1 MIWLN
6 GQPSLLP
13 LSEPTCTTV
22 PHGRVARMQ
31 LANAAWLPETSKQT
45 STWPRPWVS
54 ACNAAASRLRLM
66 VIVAPTRAQ
75 TARGWSTISAAIS
88 ALAPARRAAISTR
101 APTRPAPHPA
111 LAQQRAGLPD
121 RVQRHRQR
129 LAKSRDLVG
138 ERVGHGNAL
147 RGIEHHLLA
156 HRTLHMRPFAGAA
169 EEVDVFAM
177 VGRAGAAETA
187 DTATARWIERH
198 PLARLQAL
206 HLRAQ
211 FQHLAGS
218 LVPRGQRRADDKV
231 ADPAMLVVVQVGAA
245 DTDRLDPHAH
255 LVRSQRLGRPVGDA
269 QIARAMDFAVAHA
282 VLRVTSGFAWRGA
295 LRPSGPVACA
305 GPRRAATPGRPA
317 APWPPPCR

>member
-66 VIVAPTRAQ
+66 LIVAPTRAQ

-101 APTRPAPHPA
+101 APIGPAPTTITLLPSNEPA
-111 LAQQRAGLPD
+111 CL
-121 RVQRHRQR
+121 
-129 LAKSRDLVG
+129 
-138 ERVGHGNAL
+138 
-147 RGIEHHLLA
+147 
-156 HRTLHMRPFAGAA
+156 
-169 EEVDVFAM
+169 
-177 VGRAGAAETA
+177 TA
-187 DTATARWIERH
+187 CSATATGRWIERH

-255 LVRSQRLGRPVGDA
+255 LVRGQRLGRPVGDA

-317 APWPPPCR
+317 APWPPPCRCRSGRSCCPGNRFPWGRRPGP